1 MRYRLKKLL
10 VALGIAALSTG
21 AMAQNVGS
29 SIFYNSDNG
38 HYYQRITNSNLFTW
52 DEANTAATNMGG
64 YLATLTSEG
73 ENTFVVSNAFSGFS
87 AYNNTYGQ
95 LLLGATDRETEGVW
109 KWVTGETWSFTNWH
123 SSDSNNVGAANQDY
137 LVLAHTSHFFNA
149 GFQNDWD
156 DEYGDGRSFGGGIV
170 AKAFGFMVE
179 WNSNPTNPTNNA
191 VPEPSEWAAMGLLG
205 AGLLGLVFR
214 GRKKN
219 LAN

>member
-1 MRYRLKKLL
+1 MKKLL
-10 VALGIAALSTG
+10 VAGGIAALSTG

-29 SIFYNSDNG
+29 SIFYNPDNG

-52 DEANTAATNMGG
+52 DEANTEATNMGG

-73 ENTFVVSNAFSGFS
+73 ENTFVVSTAFSGFT
-87 AYNNTYGQ
+87 ALNNTYGQ
-95 LLLGATDRETEGVW
+95 LFLGATDRETEGIW

-123 SSDSNNVGAANQDY
+123 SGDSNNIGAANQDY

-170 AKAFGFMVE
+170 AKAYGFMVE
-179 WNSNPTNPTNNA
+179 WNSNPTAPGNNA

-205 AGLLGLVFR
+205 AGLLGLVVKN
-214 GRKKN
+214 RKKS
-219 LAN
+219 LEAAK